1 VVEEAMKT
9 LQGKILKKEKVVL
22 DNLKGRIQFHTSI
35 GGIKAWAG
43 RFDLSEGQ
51 SIAPGEYRLLLEN
64 GWSGI
69 ISITKV
75 LPEQVH
81 FLGDG
86 ALE

>member
-1 VVEEAMKT
+1 MKI
-9 LQGKILKKEKVVL
+9 LQGKILKKDQVVL
-22 DNLKGRIQFHTSI
+22 DNLKCKIQFHTSI

-43 RFDLSEGQ
+43 RFDLPAGK

-75 LPEQVH
+75 LPQQVH
-81 FLGDG
+81 FLGVG
-86 ALE
+86 TLE